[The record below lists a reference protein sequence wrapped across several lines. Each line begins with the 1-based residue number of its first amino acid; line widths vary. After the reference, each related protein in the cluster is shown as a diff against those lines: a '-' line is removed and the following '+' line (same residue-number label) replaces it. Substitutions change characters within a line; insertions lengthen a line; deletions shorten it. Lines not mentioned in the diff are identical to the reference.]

1 MIEYR
6 RDGTHFLPEL
16 VERCHEEMTQ
26 FLRVSY
32 HRIFPDLMF
41 LKLASV
47 SVAQSRHHERLPFSV
62 NVSVVLLFLFAVA
75 AVSDFVFVARRIQP
89 MISPGRQL

>member
-6 RDGTHFLPEL
+6 RQGTHILPEL

-26 FLRVSY
+26 LLRVSY
-32 HRIFPDLMF
+32 RRIFPDLMF

-47 SVAQSRHHERLPFSV
+47 SVAQSSHHERLSFSV
-62 NVSVVLLFLFAVA
+62 KVAIVLLSCSLSLLFL
-75 AVSDFVFVARRIQP
+75 VFV
-89 MISPGRQL
+89 SPLAGSCP